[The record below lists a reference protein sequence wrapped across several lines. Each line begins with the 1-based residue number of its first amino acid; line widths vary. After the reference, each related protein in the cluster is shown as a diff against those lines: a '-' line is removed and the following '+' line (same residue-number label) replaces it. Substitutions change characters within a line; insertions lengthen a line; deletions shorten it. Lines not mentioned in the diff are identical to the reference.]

1 MNVTLRGRTKQILE
15 TMVDKGYANTLSEA
29 IRLTIIDF
37 GETHLSEEELV
48 SRKLDRIDREI
59 NEGKR
64 KLLSAEEALGPYA
77 KHTK

>member
-29 IRLTIIDF
+29 VRMAIINF
-37 GETHLSEEELV
+37 GETHLNEEELV
-48 SRKLDRIDREI
+48 SRKLDKIDREI
-59 NEGKR
+59 KEGKR
-64 KLLSAEEALGPYA
+64 KLLSAKEALGPYA

>member
-29 IRLTIIDF
+29 VRLTIIDF

-48 SRKLDRIDREI
+48 SRKLDRIDGEI
-59 NEGKR
+59 REGKR
-64 KLLSAEEALGPYA
+64 KLLSASEALGTYA
-77 KHTK
+77 KHAK